1 MRVDLRLKHDVEA
14 RKAAIELFERGH
26 GHKSAAATLS
36 IPRNTVA
43 QWLYIYP
50 RVRKRG
56 TAAYGREAG
65 QVHIRV
71 EGRRR
76 VGRRRRRHGE
86 AGRHARVRGHVPGA
100 AGEMVQALPRE
111 RLRCAQAQAQGQ
123 AEGVR
128 LRTARADARA
138 GARDSRAQA
147 RGRGRLPKKIARL
160 GRGGRA
166 LTRAKAEAVSALRAE
181 GHELGHLLEC
191 AGLPRSSCYYALS
204 HPGRPTRPGLRE
216 AVAEIFSRTA
226 NGCGHRQIAMC
237 LRGELGAVIADKT
250 VLKR

>member
-1 MRVDLRLKHDVEA
+1 MVKPDAMREFGVMSLAPLERWCRLYRESGSDALRPRPKGRPKGSGSEPRGLTREQ
-14 RKAAIELFERGH
+14 ELE
-26 GHKSAAATLS
+26 
-36 IPRNTVA
+36 I
-43 QWLYIYP
+43 
-50 RVRKRG
+50 RVRRLE
-56 TAAYGREAG
+56 AEVAY
-65 QVHIRV
+65 
-71 EGRRR
+71 
-76 VGRRRRRHGE
+76 
-86 AGRHARVRGHVPGA
+86 
-100 AGEMVQALPRE
+100 L
-111 RLRCAQAQAQGQ
+111 
-123 AEGVR
+123 
-128 LRTARADARA
+128 
-138 GARDSRAQA
+138 
-147 RGRGRLPKKIARL
+147 KKIARPS
-160 GRGGRA
+160 RGGRA